1 MSQTP
6 ELPLDIRLLN
16 ALATGL
22 YALGALLLTVM
33 WLVWWTARPSFDV
46 RAVRVQGDVTHYNAI
61 TMRANVLPHLQGTFF
76 TLDLQA
82 AQRAFEA
89 LPWVRQAQVSRDFPN
104 RLRVQL
110 QEHQTVAFWGE
121 EGQPRLVNSFG
132 EVFDANLGELEQ
144 EDLPRL
150 NGPLAQSAQILAMY
164 HSLQRLLQPHEL
176 SVQQL
181 ELTARGGWRAELDTG
196 TQLELGTGDSAEVL
210 ARAERFLKT
219 VTQVAARYQRTPQQ
233 LAAVDLRHVDGYAL
247 RLQGV
252 MTLGEGKG
260 Q

>member
-1 MSQTP
+1 
-6 ELPLDIRLLN
+6 
-16 ALATGL
+16 
-22 YALGALLLTVM
+22 
-33 WLVWWTARPSFDV
+33 
-46 RAVRVQGDVTHYNAI
+46 
-61 TMRANVLPHLQGTFF
+61 
-76 TLDLQA
+76 
-82 AQRAFEA
+82 
-89 LPWVRQAQVSRDFPN
+89 
-104 RLRVQL
+104 
-110 QEHQTVAFWGE
+110 
-121 EGQPRLVNSFG
+121 
-132 EVFDANLGELEQ
+132 
-144 EDLPRL
+144 
-150 NGPLAQSAQILAMY
+150 
-164 HSLQRLLQPHEL
+164 L